1 MAQRKSAVARREAV
15 EGYLMAMP
23 WILGF
28 FLFTALPF
36 LASILLSFSE
46 YKIISPPRWV
56 GFDNYKY
63 FFGKDEYILD
73 AFRVTFSYAFVSVP
87 LHIVGGVLLALLL
100 NQEVLGLRIFRTLY
114 YLPAVGGGAASVAIL
129 WTVLLNPNFGIFNSI
144 LRYFGI
150 KGPNWLGDP
159 RTALLSL
166 IMMSMWSVG
175 GSMILYLANMQSIP
189 TSLYEAA
196 EIDGASAARRFFS
209 ITLPMITPTIFFA
222 LTTGLIGSFQT
233 FATAYMMTDGG
244 PMRAT
249 LFYVLHLY
257 RVAFKYL
264 NMGYASAMAWVLFV
278 VIMIVTLAQVRLA
291 NRWVYYEGVSAQ

>member
-1 MAQRKSAVARREAV
+1 MAQRRSLVARKEAW

-28 FLFTALPF
+28 FLFTAIPF
-36 LASILLSFSE
+36 VASILLSFTE
-46 YKIISPPRWV
+46 YKIISPPKWV
-56 GFDNYKY
+56 GLDNYAY
-63 FFGKDEYILD
+63 FFGGDEYILD
-73 AFRVTFSYAFVSVP
+73 AFRVTFTFALVSVP
-87 LHIVGGVLLALLL
+87 LRIVGGVLLALLL
-100 NQEVLGLRIFRTLY
+100 NQKIAGLRVFRTLY

-150 KGPNWLGDP
+150 KGPNWLGNP
-159 RTALLSL
+159 KTALWSL
-166 IMMSMWSVG
+166 IMMGMWSIG

-189 TSLYEAA
+189 TALYESA
-196 EIDGASAARRFFS
+196 EIDGAGPIRRFFA

-233 FATAYMMTDGG
+233 FAPAYMMTNGG
-244 PMRAT
+244 PRRAT

-257 RVAFKYL
+257 RTAFKYL

-278 VIMIVTLAQVRLA
+278 IIMIVTLVQVKLA
-291 NRWVYYEGVSAQ
+291 NRWVYYEGGTR

>member
-1 MAQRKSAVARREAV
+1 MAQRRSFVARREAV

-36 LASILLSFSE
+36 VASILLSFTE
-46 YKIISPPRWV
+46 YKIISPAKWV
-56 GFDNYKY
+56 GLDNYAY
-63 FFGKDEYILD
+63 FFGKDEYIVD
-73 AFRVTFSYAFVSVP
+73 AFRVTFTYAFVSVP
-87 LHIVGGVLLALLL
+87 LRIVGGVLLALLL
-100 NQEVLGLRIFRTLY
+100 NQKIAGLRIFRTLY
-114 YLPAVGGGAASVAIL
+114 YLPAVGGGASVAIL

-159 RTALLSL
+159 RTALWSL
-166 IMMSMWSVG
+166 IMMGMWGIG

-189 TSLYEAA
+189 TALYESA
-196 EIDGASAARRFFS
+196 EIDGAGPVRRFFA

-222 LTTGLIGSFQT
+222 LTTGLIGAFQT
-233 FATAYMMTDGG
+233 FATAYMMTNGG
-244 PMRAT
+244 PLRAT

-257 RVAFKYL
+257 RTAFKYL

-278 VIMIVTLAQVRLA
+278 IIMIVTMAQVKLA
-291 NRWVYYEGVSAQ
+291 NRWVYYEGGSR